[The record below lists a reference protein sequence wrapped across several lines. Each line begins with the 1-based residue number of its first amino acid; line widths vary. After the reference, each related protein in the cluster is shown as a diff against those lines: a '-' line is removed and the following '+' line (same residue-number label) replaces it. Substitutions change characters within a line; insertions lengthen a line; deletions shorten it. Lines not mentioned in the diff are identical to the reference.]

1 MLLDVNNVSK
11 SIKDKE
17 ILKDISFKLYRK
29 DKIGLVGRNGVGKT
43 TLLKIITSELEADFG
58 NIKFYG
64 SFGYL
69 PQNLFVNN
77 HMYVYELMNET
88 NKYGDFLRLLN
99 KFGLKGI
106 EKQKIESLSGGEKT
120 KLYLIKLLLKKP
132 DILILD
138 EPTNHM
144 DNQTKEWLEDFINNF
159 DGAVLM
165 VTHDRYFLDRTVT
178 KIFELENK
186 TIKEYKGG
194 YTFYARQKQVELDK
208 ARREYDE
215 YIKEKRKLE
224 EAARKHM
231 ERANKYNNMSKND
244 FQRHK
249 AAKIAKRAKAII
261 SRLENMEEKKKPI
274 VYKNINIKLEGSS
287 DKISN
292 ILVRAEGLSKSYDKV
307 LFENVSFNIYRNSR
321 IGLVGKNGVGKST
334 LLKGI
339 MGRVQLEGN
348 IYIAPSAK
356 IGYFSQELEGLN
368 LDLTILEELKSINN
382 DENYVRTLLGSMLF
396 RRDDVYKK
404 ISNLSYGEKVRVAFL
419 KLILEENNLLIL
431 DELTNFLDIP
441 TKEIIEDALLDYEG
455 AILFVSHDKYFI
467 NKIAE
472 EIWELS
478 NNGITQYL
486 GGYSYYLDKKSKSSS
501 NERIN
506 IKEKILRLQ
515 MELSHISFKLMNC
528 SDEEKGQL
536 EKKYFDIE
544 KELKKLK
551 EQYR

>member
-1 MLLDVNNVSK
+1 MLLDVNNISK
-11 SIKDKE
+11 SINDKE
-17 ILKDISFKLYRK
+17 ILKNISFKLYKK
-29 DKIGLVGRNGVGKT
+29 DKVGIVGRNGVGKT
-43 TLLKIITSELEADFG
+43 TLLRIITSELEADSG
-58 NIKFYG
+58 SVKFYG

-69 PQNLFVNN
+69 PQNLFINN
-77 HMYVYELMNET
+77 HMYVYELINET
-88 NKYGDFLRLLN
+88 DKYGDFIILLN
-99 KFGLKGI
+99 KFGLKGV
-106 EKQKIESLSGGEKT
+106 EKQKIDSLSGGEKT

-138 EPTNHM
+138 EPTNHI

-165 VTHDRYFLDRTVT
+165 VTHDRYFLDKTVT

-186 TIKEYKGG
+186 SIKEYSGG
-194 YTFYARQKQVELDK
+194 YTFYARQKQIELDR
-208 ARREYDE
+208 ARREYDK

-224 EAARKHM
+224 KAARKHM

-261 SRLENMEEKKKPI
+261 SRLENMDEKKKPI
-274 VYKNINIKLEGSS
+274 VSKNINIKLESNS
-287 DKISN
+287 DKIGN
-292 ILVRAEGLSKSYDKV
+292 ILIRAEGLSKSYGRI

-321 IGLVGKNGVGKST
+321 IGLVGENGVGKST

-339 MGRVQLEGN
+339 IGKVQLEGN
-348 IYIAPSAK
+348 IYIAPSVK
-356 IGYFSQELEGLN
+356 IGYFSQELEDLN

-404 ISNLSYGEKVRVAFL
+404 ISNLSYGERVRVAVL

-431 DELTNFLDIP
+431 DEITNFLDIP
-441 TKEIIEDALLDYEG
+441 TKEVIEDALLDYKG
-455 AILFVSHDKYFI
+455 AILFVSHDRYFI

-478 NNGITQYL
+478 NSGITQYL
-486 GGYSYYLDKKSKSSS
+486 GGYSYYLDKKLKTSF
-501 NERIN
+501 NEKVS
-506 IKEKILRLQ
+506 IKEEILRLE

-528 SDEEKGQL
+528 SDEEKERL
-536 EKKYFDIE
+536 EKEYFDIE

-551 EQYR
+551 K

>member
-11 SIKDKE
+11 SIKHKE

-29 DKIGLVGRNGVGKT
+29 DKIGIVGRNGVGKT
-43 TLLKIITSELEADFG
+43 TLLKIITSELEADSG

-159 DGAVLM
+159 DVAVLM
-165 VTHDRYFLDRTVT
+165 VTHDRYFLDKTIT

-186 TIKEYKGG
+186 TMKEYKGG

-215 YIKEKRKLE
+215 YVKEKRKLE
-224 EAARKHM
+224 KAARKHM

-274 VYKNINIKLEGSS
+274 VSKNINIKLEGSS

-292 ILVRAEGLSKSYDKV
+292 ILVRAEGLSKSYDRV
-307 LFENVSFNIYRNSR
+307 LFENISFNIYRNSR

-339 MGRVQLEGN
+339 MGKVQLEGN
-348 IYIAPSAK
+348 IYIAPFTK
-356 IGYFSQELEGLN
+356 IGYFSQELEELN
-368 LDLTILEELKSINN
+368 LDSTILEELKSINN
-382 DENYVRTLLGSMLF
+382 DESYVRTLLGSMLF

-404 ISNLSYGEKVRVAFL
+404 ISNLSYGERVRVAFL

-455 AILFVSHDKYFI
+455 AILFVSHDRYFI
-467 NKIAE
+467 NKMAE

-486 GGYSYYLDKKSKSSS
+486 GGYSYYLDKKLKSSS